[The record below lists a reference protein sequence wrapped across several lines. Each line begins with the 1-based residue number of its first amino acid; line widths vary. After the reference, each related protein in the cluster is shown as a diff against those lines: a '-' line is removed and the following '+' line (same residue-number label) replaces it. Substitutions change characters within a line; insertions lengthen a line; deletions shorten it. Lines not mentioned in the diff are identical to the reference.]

1 MQPINLKNLRG
12 IDVSNHNGNINW
24 KLVKDAG
31 YSFAF
36 IKSTEGCTFVD
47 SFFKSNYVNSKAN
60 GIITGPYHFA
70 RPYNDPSKEAVF
82 FVKSV
87 KSMNG
92 FQKGDLPPVLD
103 IEVNEGLNNHQISDW
118 IQSFI
123 SVVKKETGLQT
134 IIYTYL
140 NFSLNYIEN
149 KFANTPLWFARYDV
163 DVPEDTAGWK
173 RWTFLQYTDK
183 GSVLGI
189 DSDAVDLNV
198 FYGLESDLTKF
209 INGTGSANDVV
220 IVNNNLY
227 PILQFGDTG
236 EEVRILQ
243 KLLAKSGVCA
253 GKIDGIFGNTT
264 KNAVINFQTKKALVV
279 DGIAGPIT
287 MNALNKEV
295 ENNFQSVH
303 SLLAF
308 GSTGEDVKILQV
320 LLDSIGYSAG
330 IIDGIFGVKTK
341 EAVTAFQSANGL
353 DQDGIV
359 GVKTWS
365 VINKY

>member
-1 MQPINLKNLRG
+1 MQPINLDNLRG

-31 YSFAF
+31 YSFVF

-47 SFFKSNYVNSKAN
+47 SFFKSNYENAKAN

-70 RPYNDPSKEAVF
+70 RPYNDPSREAVF
-82 FVKSV
+82 FVNSV

-103 IEVNEGLNNHQISDW
+103 IEVNEGLNNQQISDW

-123 SVVKKETGLQT
+123 SVVKQETGLQT

-140 NFSLNYIEN
+140 NFSINYIEN
-149 KFANTPLWFARYDV
+149 IFSNIPLWFARYDV
-163 DVPEDTAGWK
+163 NVPEDTAGWN

-183 GSVLGI
+183 GTVSGI

-220 IVNNNLY
+220 IGNNNLY

-236 EEVRILQ
+236 EGVRILQ

-253 GKIDGIFGNTT
+253 GKIDGIFGNAT
-264 KNAVINFQTKKALVV
+264 KNAVENFQSKKALVV
-279 DGIAGPIT
+279 DGIDGPIT

-295 ENNFQSVH
+295 ENNFQNLH
-303 SLLAF
+303 TLLAF
-308 GSTGEDVKILQV
+308 GSTGEDVKVLQA
-320 LLDSIGYSAG
+320 LLDNAGYSAG
-330 IIDGIFGVKTK
+330 IIDGIFGTNTQKAVK
-341 EAVTAFQSANGL
+341 AFQSANGL
-353 DQDGIV
+353 DSDGIA

-365 VINKY
+365 VIKKY